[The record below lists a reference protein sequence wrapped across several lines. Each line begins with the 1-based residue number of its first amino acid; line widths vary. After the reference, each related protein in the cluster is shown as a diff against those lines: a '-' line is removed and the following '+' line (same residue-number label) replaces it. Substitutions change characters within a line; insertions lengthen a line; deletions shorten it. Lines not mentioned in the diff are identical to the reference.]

1 MRIRSAEGRRQ
12 MEAYLDNSATT
23 KVSERVMEAVL
34 AAMTD
39 YYGNPSAMHSMG
51 VRAENKV
58 REARELLARL
68 MKVGEKEIYF
78 TSGGTEAN
86 NMALIGAAMAN
97 RRAGNRILTTQ
108 IEHASVSN
116 TMAYLKEQGFDIVA
130 LPVDS
135 YGQLQMQALRK
146 AMTEDTILVSVMYV
160 NNEIGA
166 VEPIEEINHVI
177 RAVNPSV
184 AFHVDA
190 IQAFGK
196 YKIYPKRLGID
207 LLSVSGHKLHAPK
220 GVGFLYKNAHVKVKP
235 ILFGGGQQDGLRSGT
250 LNVPGI
256 VGLAVAAEESY
267 TDFDEKQKRLYNL
280 KELFVT
286 GIQKIEGT
294 KINGYPGRES
304 APHIVSVS
312 FDGVRSEVL
321 LHALEEQEVYVS
333 AGSACSSHKASI
345 SPTFKALGLE
355 KKSLDATLRFSFST
369 FTTEQE
375 ICSALEALR
384 ETLPVLRKVTGR

>member
-1 MRIRSAEGRRQ
+1 

-23 KVSERVMEAVL
+23 KVSARVVEAVA

-39 YYGNPSAMHSMG
+39 DYGNPSAMHNMG

-68 MKVGEKEIYF
+68 IKVEEKEIYF
-78 TSGGTEAN
+78 TSGGTESN

-97 RRAGNRILTTQ
+97 RRAGNRIITTQ
-108 IEHASVSN
+108 IEHPSVSN
-116 TMAYLKEQGFDIVA
+116 TMEYLKEQGFAITA
-130 LPVDS
+130 LPVDP
-135 YGQLQMQALRK
+135 YGQVQKEALRE

-166 VEPIEEINHVI
+166 VEPVEEISHII
-177 RAVNPSV
+177 RAVNPKV
-184 AFHVDA
+184 IFHVDG

-220 GVGFLYKNAHVKVKP
+220 GVGFLYKHSQIKVKP
-235 ILFGGGQQDGLRSGT
+235 IVFGGGQQDGLRAGT

-256 VGLAVAAEESY
+256 VGLAVAAGEAY
-267 TDFDEKQKRLYNL
+267 TDFEKKQEKLYQL
-280 KELFVT
+280 KALFVA
-286 GIQKIEGT
+286 GIQEIEGT
-294 KINGYPGRES
+294 KMNGYPGRES

-321 LHALEEQEVYVS
+321 LHALEERGIYAS

-345 SPTFKALGLE
+345 SPTLKALGLD
-355 KKSLDATLRFSFST
+355 KHYLDSTLRFSFSI
-369 FTTEQE
+369 FTTEEE
-375 ICSALEALR
+375 IDYALKALK
-384 ETLPVLRKVTGR
+384 EILPVLRKVTGR

>member
-1 MRIRSAEGRRQ
+1 
-12 MEAYLDNSATT
+12 MEVYLDNSATT
-23 KVSERVMEAVL
+23 QASAGVLKAVS

-51 VRAENKV
+51 VMAENKV

-68 MKVGEKEIYF
+68 LKVEGKEIYF

-97 RRAGNRILTTQ
+97 KRAGNRIITTQ

-116 TMAYLKEQGFDIVA
+116 TMAYLKEQGFEIVT
-130 LPVDS
+130 LPVDR
-135 YGQLQMQALRK
+135 YGQVKMQALDE
-146 AMTEDTILVSVMYV
+146 AMTEDTIMVSVMYV
-160 NNEIGA
+160 NNEMGA
-166 VEPIEEINHVI
+166 VEPIEEIHRAI

-184 AFHVDA
+184 VFHVDA

-207 LLSVSGHKLHAPK
+207 LLSVSGHKFHAPK
-220 GVGFLYKNAHVKVKP
+220 GVGFLYKNSQVKVKP
-235 ILFGGGQQDGLRSGT
+235 IIFGGGQQDGLRSGT

-256 VGLAVAAEESY
+256 VGLAVAAEEAY
-267 TDFDEKQKRLYNL
+267 TNFEEKQEKLYQL
-280 KELFVT
+280 KEQFVT
-286 GIQKIEGT
+286 EIQTIEGT

-321 LHALEEQEVYVS
+321 LHALEERGIYAS
-333 AGSACSSHKASI
+333 AGSACSSHKALV
-345 SPTFKALGLE
+345 SPTLKALALD
-355 KKSLDATLRFSFST
+355 KKYLDATLRFSFST
-369 FTTEQE
+369 QTTEE
-375 ICSALEALR
+375 ELCFAVGALR
-384 ETLPVLRKVTGR
+384 EILPILRKVTRR

>member
-1 MRIRSAEGRRQ
+1 
-12 MEAYLDNSATT
+12 MEVYLDNSATT
-23 KVSERVMEAVL
+23 QASAGVLKAVS

-51 VRAENKV
+51 VMAENKV

-68 MKVGEKEIYF
+68 LKVEGKEIYF

-97 RRAGNRILTTQ
+97 KRAGNRIITTQ

-116 TMAYLKEQGFDIVA
+116 TMAYLKEQGFEIVT
-130 LPVDS
+130 LPVDR
-135 YGQLQMQALRK
+135 YGQVKMQALEE
-146 AMTEDTILVSVMYV
+146 AMTEDTIMVSVMYV
-160 NNEIGA
+160 NNEMGA
-166 VEPIEEINHVI
+166 VEPIEEIHRAI

-184 AFHVDA
+184 VFHVDA

-207 LLSVSGHKLHAPK
+207 LLSVSGHKFHAPK
-220 GVGFLYKNAHVKVKP
+220 GVGFLYKNSHVKVKP
-235 ILFGGGQQDGLRSGT
+235 IIFGGGQQDGLRSGT

-256 VGLAVAAEESY
+256 VGLAVAAEEAY
-267 TDFDEKQKRLYNL
+267 TNFEEKQEKLYQL
-280 KELFVT
+280 KERFVT
-286 GIQKIEGT
+286 EIQTIEGT
-294 KINGYPGRES
+294 RINGYPGRES

-321 LHALEEQEVYVS
+321 LHALEERGIYAS
-333 AGSACSSHKASI
+333 AGSACSSHKASV
-345 SPTFKALGLE
+345 SPTLKALALD
-355 KKSLDATLRFSFST
+355 KKYLDATLRFSFST
-369 FTTEQE
+369 QTTEE
-375 ICSALEALR
+375 ELCFAVEALR
-384 ETLPVLRKVTGR
+384 EILPILRKVTRR